1 MKISFIIIIAFAF
14 SIKLNAQPCTDIE
27 ELFRKRHQ
35 VDGMTYGHPY
45 TTFDRHN
52 ENYIDLDYTLEKIK
66 KRIKT

>member
-1 MKISFIIIIAFAF
+1 MKKYLLLLSFTMQVIITYC
-14 SIKLNAQPCTDIE
+14 QPFTDIE

-35 VDGMTYGHPY
+35 VDGMNYGHPY